1 MPMVDGF
8 PVCSNCGWNIGYEGY
23 CTICDTCMFCC
34 TCEDPWKKDAK
45 VKNEPLED
53 IGFYTLSDER
63 AANTSGTSPM
73 QRCELILTDRCNF
86 KCAYCRP
93 LRADARGDLPIEQ
106 AKKVVRSWAE
116 DGLKNIRFSGG
127 EPTIY
132 PHILEIV
139 KFAKKSRIERIA
151 ISTNG
156 SADLSVY
163 EELIDNGVNDIS
175 ISLDGCC
182 AADVEAMSGSSNT
195 VGSKV
200 IQNIADLSKLT
211 YVTVGVVLTDDNYDK
226 VCEIIEFADSL
237 GVADIRVIPAAQ
249 NDVLVEAMDNIPEKI
264 LDKHPILK
272 YRTDN
277 VRQGIGVRGIK
288 ETDCHRCLLLQDD
301 SVVAGDYH
309 FPCIIYLREGGEPI
323 GVFDDYEKVRKARVK
338 WANEHDTYADPICS
352 SNCLDVCVQYSNK
365 AKSFFR

>member
-1 MPMVDGF
+1 M
-8 PVCSNCGWNIGYEGY
+8 
-23 CTICDTCMFCC
+23 
-34 TCEDPWKKDAK
+34 
-45 VKNEPLED
+45 
-53 IGFYTLSDER
+53 
-63 AANTSGTSPM
+63 
-73 QRCELILTDRCNF
+73 
-86 KCAYCRP
+86 
-93 LRADARGDLPIEQ
+93 
-106 AKKVVRSWAE
+106 VVRSWAA

-132 PHILEIV
+132 PDIV
-139 KFAKKSRIERIA
+139 EVIKTAKEAGIERIA

-182 AADVEAMSGSSNT
+182 AADVEDMSGSSLK

-211 YVTVGVVLTDDNYDK
+211 YVTVGIVLTDDNYDK
-226 VCEIIEFADSL
+226 VCEIIEYADSL

-249 NDVLVEAMDNIPEKI
+249 NDTLVESMQNISDEI
-264 LDKHPILK
+264 LDRHPILK

-277 VRQGIGVRGIK
+277 VCQGRGVRGIK

-301 SVVAGDYH
+301 SVVAGGYH
-309 FPCIIYLREGGEPI
+309 FPCIIYLREGGDPI
-323 GVFDDYEKVRKARVK
+323 GPFENYEEVRKARVK
-338 WANEHDTYADPICS
+338 FANEHDTYADPICR
-352 SNCLDVCVQYSNK
+352 SNCLDCLVDYNNRAGKNVT
-365 AKSFFR
+365 F

>member
-1 MPMVDGF
+1 M
-8 PVCSNCGWNIGYEGY
+8 
-23 CTICDTCMFCC
+23 
-34 TCEDPWKKDAK
+34 
-45 VKNEPLED
+45 KNKPLES

-86 KCAYCRP
+86 KCAYCRS
-93 LRADARGDLPIEQ
+93 LREEARGDLPIEQ

-132 PHILEIV
+132 PHIVDIV
-139 KFAKKSRIERIA
+139 KFAKDCEIERIA

-163 EELIDNGVNDIS
+163 EELVDNGVNDIS

-182 AADVEAMSGSSNT
+182 AADVEDMSGSSLK

-211 YVTVGVVLTDDNYDK
+211 YVTVGIVLTDDNYDK
-226 VCEIIEFADSL
+226 VCEIIEYADSL

-249 NDVLVEAMDNIPEKI
+249 NDTLVESMQNISDEV
-264 LDKHPILK
+264 LDRHPILK

-301 SVVAGDYH
+301 SVVAGGYH

-323 GVFDDYEKVRKARVK
+323 GAFDNYEEVRKARVK
-338 WANEHDTYADPICS
+338 WANEHDTFADPICKV
-352 SNCLDVCVQYSNK
+352 NCLDCLVDYNR
-365 AKSFFR
+365 AKLDALN